1 MQNALKAVR
10 VLIVIFVKVCPTGY
24 RKGSGAEPPCLPA
37 CISHKHPI
45 LINQFLAYQKKK
57 KRERMGSGVVLLNL
71 FLFLEPLAVSDQH
84 IWVRKPAPLRQ
95 DFSTPGLFTVWA
107 G

>member
-57 KRERMGSGVVLLNL
+57 KKRENGFWGGAPQPLSLPGALGS
-71 FLFLEPLAVSDQH
+71 
-84 IWVRKPAPLRQ
+84 I
-95 DFSTPGLFTVWA
+95 
-107 G
+107 